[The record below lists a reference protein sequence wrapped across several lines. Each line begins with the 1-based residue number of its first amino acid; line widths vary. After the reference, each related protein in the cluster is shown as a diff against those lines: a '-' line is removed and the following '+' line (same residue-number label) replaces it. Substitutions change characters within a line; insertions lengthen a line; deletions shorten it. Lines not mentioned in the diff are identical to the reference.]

1 MSSKAISDCIC
12 SFTHETA
19 DALKAL
25 GHPVRLQMV
34 RELVQLETCCCADLC
49 KCFPQSQ
56 STISQH
62 LSVLKD
68 AGIVSFEKDG
78 NKSCFSLNYQTLKAV
93 QAALNQILAQDLKA
107 QNG

>member
-1 MSSKAISDCIC
+1 MPAKTKPDCIC
-12 SFTHETA
+12 SLTHETA

-34 RELVQLETCCCADLC
+34 RELVELQTCCCADLC

-68 AGIVSFEKDG
+68 ADIVSFEKDG

-93 QAALNQILAQDLKA
+93 QAALHQIIAQDIKA
-107 QNG
+107 END